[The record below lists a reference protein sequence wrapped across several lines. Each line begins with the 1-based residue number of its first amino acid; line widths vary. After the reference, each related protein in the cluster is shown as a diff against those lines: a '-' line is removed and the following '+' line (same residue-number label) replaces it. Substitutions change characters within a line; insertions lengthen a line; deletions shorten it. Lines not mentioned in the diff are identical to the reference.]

1 MESRSLIAHN
11 LKRIRLTKR
20 LSQEGLALEANVDR
34 TYVGGL
40 ERAARNPSVDILDK
54 LAGALEVKTA
64 EFFTDAEEAEMPP
77 GLPRGRRPK
86 SS

>member
-1 MESRSLIAHN
+1 MESRRLIAHN
-11 LKRIRLTKR
+11 IRRIRLTKR
-20 LSQEGLALEANVDR
+20 LSQEDLALEANVDR

-64 EFFTDAEEAEMPP
+64 EFFSDIEDVEMPP
-77 GLPRGRRPK
+77 GLPRGRRRK
-86 SS
+86 SL